1 MIILDS
7 RLLQLAND
15 LSQITKPPPK
25 RNPAE
30 WARQRRILP
39 ITSSEPGPFR
49 PERTPWV
56 VPICAAIADY
66 RYNEVVAVMG
76 SQLGKTDGVILNAVG
91 WRFDDNPIPTL
102 IYLPTQKAAESL
114 SKDRINKML
123 RSLPDIWSTLD
134 KKTNKISEK
143 FIKGV
148 RLGMGWVSKTE
159 VASHPAGM
167 VFFDE
172 VDRIAPIKGEGDP
185 YELTRVR
192 GSSYPNFTQVSTSS
206 PTVGD
211 VTDEQHSST
220 GLFHWKVSSN
230 VKSRSWLLWQS
241 GTRHEFMLPCPHCG
255 QYFSPKLSLLYYPDS
270 GSIEEETKLR
280 CPHCAVLI
288 EQHHKHDMTAM
299 GLMISPGQWVDN
311 GCIKGEPLTSK
322 TYSAWVSGLCS
333 PWVSWGQRAVEYS
346 RAVEDGEHAI
356 IQSIVNTRFGEL
368 FTLKGES
375 PAWELVS
382 SLKTASNYRIGTIPD
397 EVQFLTT
404 GVDVQSNRL
413 VVVVMG
419 WTLNDGQREGY
430 LIEYV
435 ELFGNTAYDDVWT
448 QLEDEFIYREFA
460 GGRSI
465 IETGI
470 DSGFNPS
477 KFARSKFAR
486 SENKDRNIIYDFCR
500 RNRMKVV
507 PTKGNNRPM
516 LQEYAMKHIDV
527 HVSGKTNKA
536 GLTLYL
542 VNQSEIKKTIY
553 KRLEWDLKRP
563 GHWHFPSDTPDQF
576 FQQLTAEE
584 LIDGEW
590 RQTGENHVLDCVV
603 INYFLVLKHRRLFA
617 SEQATN
623 VVATSQDSYKREDS
637 PYISPH
643 YKREDSPYISPQSS
657 SRPDWW

>member
-1 MIILDS
+1 MDS

-30 WARQRRILP
+30 WARQKRILP
-39 ITSSEPGPFR
+39 STSSEPGRFR

-56 VPICAAIADY
+56 EPICAAIADY

-91 WRFDDNPIPTL
+91 WRLDDNPIPIL
-102 IYLPTQKAAESL
+102 IYLPTQKSAESL
-114 SKDRINKML
+114 SKDRIDKML

-134 KKTNKISEK
+134 QKTNKISEK

-206 PTVGD
+206 PTEGD
-211 VTDEQHSST
+211 VADEQHLDT
-220 GLFHWKVSSN
+220 GLFHWKVSN
-230 VKSRSWLLWQS
+230 NIKSRSWLLWQS

-270 GSIEEETKLR
+270 GTVEKETKLH

-288 EQHHKHDMTAM
+288 EQHHKHDMIAA
-299 GLMISPGQWVDN
+299 GLMVSPGQWVDN
-311 GCIKGEPLTSK
+311 GCIKGKPLASK

-333 PWVSWGQRAVEYS
+333 PWISWGQRAIEYS
-346 RAVEDGEHAI
+346 RAVKSGEHAI

-382 SLKTASNYRIGTIPD
+382 SLKTVSNYRTGTIPD
-397 EVQFLTT
+397 AVQFLTA

-419 WTLNDGQREGY
+419 WALNEWQREGY
-430 LIEYV
+430 LIEYT
-435 ELFGNTAYDDVWT
+435 ELFGNTAYDDVWAR
-448 QLEDEFIYREFA
+448 LEDEFIYREFA

-477 KFARSKFAR
+477 KFARS
-486 SENKDRNIIYDFCR
+486 ENKDRNIIYDFCR

-507 PTKGNNRPM
+507 PTKGNSHTM
-516 LQEYAMKHIDV
+516 VQEFAMKHIDV
-527 HVSGKTNKA
+527 HVNGKTNKS

-542 VNQSEIKKTIY
+542 INQSEIKKTLY
-553 KRLEWDLKRP
+553 KRLDWDLKKP
-563 GHWHFPSDTPDQF
+563 GCWHFPSDTPDQF

-584 LIDGEW
+584 WINGEW

-603 INYFLVLKHRRLFA
+603 INYFLALKHRRLFA
-617 SEQATN
+617 NELLVTTN
-623 VVATSQDSYKREDS
+623 KDSHKKED
-637 PYISPH
+637 H
-643 YKREDSPYISPQSS
+643 YVSPQSGS
-657 SRPDWW
+657 PPEWW